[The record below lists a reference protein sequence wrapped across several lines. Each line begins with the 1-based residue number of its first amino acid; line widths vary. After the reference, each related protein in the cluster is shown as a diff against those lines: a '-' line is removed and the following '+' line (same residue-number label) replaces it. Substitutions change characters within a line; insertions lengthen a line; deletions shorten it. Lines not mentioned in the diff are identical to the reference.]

1 MKVCDFVKGMANF
14 NSPILIEY
22 FELNDN
28 QPITIA
34 KDVNRK
40 ILLRFFG
47 DVEIFSIEAR
57 QNYIVLTLIVD

>member
-1 MKVCDFVKGMANF
+1 MKVCDFVNGISNF

-22 FELNDN
+22 FELNN
-28 QPITIA
+28 SEPITIA

-47 DVEIFSIEAR
+47 EVEIFSVEAR
-57 QNYIVLTLIVD
+57 HNYIVLTLIVD